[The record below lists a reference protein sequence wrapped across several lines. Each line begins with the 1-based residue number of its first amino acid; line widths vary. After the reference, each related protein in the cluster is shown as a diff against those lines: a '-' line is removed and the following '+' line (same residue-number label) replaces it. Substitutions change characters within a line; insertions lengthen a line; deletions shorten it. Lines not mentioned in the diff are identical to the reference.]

1 VDENKAL
8 SARARAAHA
17 EEVELA
23 RVSYNAMKARVD
35 FDNARALEEARA
47 AHAAALA
54 EAEEEMARLT
64 ALFHEL
70 AALHRQNTAE
80 NAKRRADAKAAHVER
95 QAALAAANEA
105 AVQRARADHR
115 ATCENMK
122 ATAQAT
128 YLQQVRDYE
137 DLKVAIA
144 AANEEALAAGRARR
158 VARCPLAVPA
168 AAWRSAPPLRAHL
181 LRAHLLRAPSAG
193 RRTQLSL
200 FCLDCCSSIGPLLP
214 PKQKTV
220 IKY

>member
-158 VARCPLAVPA
+158 VARCPWPFPPLRGAALRPSARTSSARTSSARPLPA
-168 AAWRSAPPLRAHL
+168 AARSCHCFVLTVAHPSAPSSL
-181 LRAHLLRAPSAG
+181 LNKKP
-193 RRTQLSL
+193 
-200 FCLDCCSSIGPLLP
+200 
-214 PKQKTV
+214 
-220 IKY
+220 